1 MAAEELTQRDAPVNG
16 GTQQLPYLRRD
27 ITLASAALLGLGLTP
42 PQGMVNLLVQRFTLF
57 LVHVLGFIPAML
69 IEALVWSGLARATTL
84 LLVCALLTGLAIGWA
99 LAIVGLILL
108 LLPQY
113 VEDLLGAHAIEA
125 LIIDTH
131 AGAVRV
137 ARELAHSLFGVSLH
151 NHPVNHIVT
160 SDVGQVVVNL
170 GQLAPCSQV
179 PKPLVHSLMQAHEG

>member
-1 MAAEELTQRDAPVNG
+1 
-16 GTQQLPYLRRD
+16 
-27 ITLASAALLGLGLTP
+27 
-42 PQGMVNLLVQRFTLF
+42 MVNLLVQRVTLL

-69 IEALVWSGLARATTL
+69 IEALLWLGLARATTL

-99 LAIVGLILL
+99 FTLGLIVGLILL

-160 SDVGQVVVNL
+160 SDVGQMVVNL
-170 GQLAPCSQV
+170 GQPAPRSQV